1 MASAV
6 HEAVPA
12 SRGGRAATL
21 ASLGAAVLGGAASVW
36 AILDRGW
43 VPFDEGTLGQAAA
56 RVLRGQLPHRD
67 FTDPYTG
74 GLAALHALA
83 MHLFG
88 VTLMAPRYA
97 LFIAFI
103 LWLPALWWL
112 AMRWCGPRWAVA
124 ITIIGSWWSLPI
136 YPAAMPSWYL
146 LFIGTW
152 IVVALERWQASKP
165 DGRVRWLVLAGAL
178 CGTAVL
184 VKQTGLYL
192 VAGTLLGVLSGDQ
205 ADIRA
210 GWGDEKP
217 TGRTDPA
224 VILLLA
230 FLGACVLR
238 LMWGQIGSGESLSE
252 ILPIY
257 ALLTLAALREWRLTG
272 DTSGRWKSLL
282 RYTGIVI
289 ATAAVPVAFFLVPYA
304 ASGSLGVLYAD
315 AIGEGAKRI
324 SSLHWAMRPALALLI
339 LASPVY
345 AVLALEL
352 LSAKRR
358 VLGALAIAA
367 AVPLLWFSITTVI
380 GYQSLWFFG
389 TSMLPVGVALVF
401 VAGYRAWRT
410 QRAADPV
417 LFMLAGI
424 TAFQALNQFPFAAP
438 TYFAYVAPLAIL
450 TAIAAVAHFGALAR
464 VNTAALILAGFAG
477 IVLRVGT
484 LRNLGFYPLR
494 ADYTHRLAVPRGGLL
509 VTAYDSSRYT
519 HLLDLVAEH
528 RGSGTV
534 YAGPEL
540 PEVYFL
546 SGQQSPGRDSYSL
559 FASPVSDS
567 TELPRLFGASAAN
580 VIVIKRQPM
589 FGGPLHDDIYQ
600 WLAIRYP
607 LGQRMDTL
615 EVRWRAAR

>member
-1 MASAV
+1 MSPAV
-6 HEAVPA
+6 GHEVPA
-12 SRGGRAATL
+12 SHTGRGGAI
-21 ASLGAAVLGGAASVW
+21 ASLAAAVLGGMASIW
-36 AILDRGW
+36 TILDRGW
-43 VPFDEGTLGQAAA
+43 VPFDEGTLGQAAE
-56 RVLRGQLPHRD
+56 RVLHGQLPHRD

-74 GLAALHALA
+74 GLAGLHALA

-88 VTLMAPRYA
+88 VSLMAPRYA
-97 LFIAFI
+97 LFIAFA

-112 AMRWCGPRWAVA
+112 AMRWGGPRWAVA
-124 ITIIGSWWSLPI
+124 ITIIGAWWSLPI

-165 DGRVRWLVLAGAL
+165 GGRGRWLVLAGVL

-184 VKQTGLYL
+184 IKQTGLYL

-205 ADIRA
+205 ADVRA
-210 GWGDEKP
+210 RWGDAKP
-217 TGRTDPA
+217 AGRTDPTI
-224 VILLLA
+224 VLLLA
-230 FLGACVLR
+230 LLGACVLR
-238 LMWGQIGSGESLSE
+238 LMWGQVGSGELLSE

-257 ALLTLAALREWRLTG
+257 ALLALAALREWRLTG
-272 DTSGRWKSLL
+272 DTSARWKALL
-282 RYTGIVI
+282 RYAGTVIV
-289 ATAAVPVAFFLVPYA
+289 AAAVPVVLFLVPYA
-304 ASGSLGVLYAD
+304 SSGSLGVLYAD

-324 SSLHWAMRPALALLI
+324 SSLHWAMRPALTLLI

-358 VLGALAIAA
+358 VLGVLAIAA
-367 AVPLLWFSITTVI
+367 AVPILWFSFTTVT
-380 GYQSLWFFG
+380 GYESLWFFG

-401 VAGYRAWRT
+401 VVGYRAWRT

-450 TAIAAVAHFGALAR
+450 TAIAAAAHFGALPR
-464 VNTAALILAGFAG
+464 LNTAALILAGFAG

-494 ADYTHRLAVPRGGLL
+494 GDYTHRLAVPRGGLL
-509 VTAYDSSRYT
+509 VTAYDSSRYKY
-519 HLLDLVAEH
+519 LLDLVAQH
-528 RGSGTV
+528 RGNGTV

-546 SGQQSPGRDSYSL
+546 SGQRSPGRDSYSL
-559 FASPVSDS
+559 FATPVGDS
-567 TELPRLFGASAAN
+567 TELPGLFSTNAAN
-580 VIVIKRQPM
+580 VIVIKRR
-589 FGGPLHDDIYQ
+589 PLFSPPLRDDIYE
-600 WLAIRYP
+600 WLSIRYP